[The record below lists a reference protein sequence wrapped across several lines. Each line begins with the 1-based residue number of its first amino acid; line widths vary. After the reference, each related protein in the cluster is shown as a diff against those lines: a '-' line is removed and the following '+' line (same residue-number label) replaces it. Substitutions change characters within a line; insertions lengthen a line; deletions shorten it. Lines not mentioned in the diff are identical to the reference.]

1 MKTIKYMWMACVA
14 FAAVSLTACSDDD
27 GNSYPD
33 GNAPVVVIA
42 IYLEDADGT
51 VKDRPV
57 DFARL
62 GQTIRLEGSG
72 FGGTRHVLVNG
83 YDTYFNTTLVT
94 DRNMVLQLAATTP
107 ILSADPEYR
116 NKIVFVKDGGAEY
129 SCDLT
134 IRAAS
139 PSISG
144 ISNSMPQPGETVIV
158 YGANLQET
166 TEIVLP
172 GGVTLSGS
180 QITSDEDGE
189 WYSFVMPEG
198 ITEGGYISST
208 GANGYAQTPAFF
220 NQTKGLIL
228 NFDGVGTQGFWSW
241 SETGS
246 MINSEDLV
254 SDPLNSG
261 RGNVV
266 KIIPDRLLNDGIV
279 PGKGRATE
287 CWTAGNDNAADD
299 WTHFVTDGLFE
310 ESTPLDE
317 IAFQFDVY
325 CPQPWSGTGQIEI
338 SAQNN
343 ASWTGYGSS
352 ETKSSTTQIFVWVPW
367 LNEDGTVTPFQ
378 TEGWQTVTI
387 PLSKLSK
394 YANML
399 EDGDI
404 PVFKNIIDDRNA
416 ASYKNFGMGF
426 VNTEITVG
434 EVTIEA
440 QNAKFEIYLD
450 NWRIVPYK
458 KVTISDFPDEEE

>member
-14 FAAVSLTACSDDD
+14 LVAASLAACSDDD

-33 GNAPVVVIA
+33 GSAPVVVNK
-42 IYLEDADGT
+42 IYLEDADGS

-94 DRNMVLQLAATTP
+94 DKNMILQLAATTP
-107 ILSADPEYR
+107 ISTAAPEYR
-116 NKIVFVKDGGAEY
+116 DKIVFVKDGGVEY
-129 SCDLT
+129 SCDLV

-144 ISNSMPQPGETVIV
+144 ISNSLPQVGETVIV

-166 TEIVLP
+166 TQVELP
-172 GGVTLSGS
+172 GGIILTDIV
-180 QITSDEDGE
+180 SDEDGE
-189 WYSFVMPEG
+189 WYSFVMPSG
-198 ITEGGYISST
+198 VTEGGHIYSI
-208 GANGYAQTPAFF
+208 GANGYAQTPDFF
-220 NQTKGLIL
+220 NQTKGLII
-228 NFDGVGTQGFWSW
+228 NFDGVGTQGYWSW

-246 MINSEDLV
+246 MINADDLV

-266 KIIPDRLLNDGIV
+266 KIIPDRLLANGII
-279 PGKGRATE
+279 PGKSRATE
-287 CWTAGNDNAADD
+287 AWTAGNGNDADD

-310 ESTPLDE
+310 ETTPLE
-317 IAFQFDVY
+317 EVAFQFDVY
-325 CPQPWSGTGQIEI
+325 CPQPWDGTGQIEI

-343 ASWTGYGSS
+343 ASWTGYGSG

-367 LNEDGTVTPFQ
+367 LNEDGTTTPFQ
-378 TEGWQTVTI
+378 TDGWQTVTI
-387 PLSKLSK
+387 PLSKFSK

-399 EDGDI
+399 EDGDV
-404 PVFKNIIDDRNA
+404 PVFKTIIDDRNA

-426 VNTEITVG
+426 VNTDVK
-434 EVTIEA
+434 VSDDLTIEA
-440 QNAKFEIYLD
+440 TNAKFEIYLD

-458 KVTISDFPDEEE
+458 RVTISDFPDEEE

>member
-1 MKTIKYMWMACVA
+1 MKTIKYIWMACVA
-14 FAAVSLTACSDDD
+14 FAAATLAACSDKD
-27 GNSYPD
+27 GAAYPG
-33 GNAPVVVIA
+33 GNGPVVVNA

-51 VKDRPV
+51 VSDRLV

-72 FGGTRHVLVNG
+72 FGGTRRVLVNG
-83 YDTYFNTTLVT
+83 YNTYFNTALVT
-94 DRNMVLQLAATTP
+94 NNNMILQLSSKTP
-107 ILSADPEYR
+107 ISEADPEYR
-116 NKIVFVKDGGAEY
+116 NKITFVKDGGVEY
-129 SCDLT
+129 SFDLT

-144 ISNSMPQPGETVIV
+144 ISNSLPQPGETVII

-166 TEIVLP
+166 TQIELP
-172 GGVTLSGS
+172 GGIIVTDV
-180 QITSDEDGE
+180 TSDEDGE
-189 WYSFVMPEG
+189 WYSFVMPSG
-198 ITEGGYISST
+198 VTEGGHIYSI
-208 GANGYAQTPAFF
+208 GANGNAQTPDFF
-220 NQTKGLIL
+220 NQTKGLII

-246 MINSEDLV
+246 MINADDLV

-266 KIIPDRLLNDGIV
+266 KIIPDRLLTDGIA
-279 PGKGRATE
+279 PLKSRATE
-287 CWTAGNDNAADD
+287 AWTAGNDNDADD
-299 WTHFVTDGLFE
+299 WTHFITDGLFE
-310 ESTPLDE
+310 STTPLEE

-343 ASWTGYGSS
+343 ASWTGYGSN
-352 ETKSSTTQIFVWVPW
+352 ETTSSTTQIFVWVPW
-367 LNEDGTVTPFQ
+367 LNNDGTITPFQ
-378 TEGWQTVTI
+378 TEGWQTITI
-387 PLSKLSK
+387 PLSKFSK

-399 EDGDI
+399 EDGET
-404 PVFKNIIDDRNA
+404 PVFQNIVDDRNA

-426 VNTEITVG
+426 VNTNIKVSDDL
-434 EVTIEA
+434 TIEA
-440 QNAKFEIYLD
+440 TNAKFEIYLD

-458 KVTISDFPDEEE
+458 RVTISDFPDDEEE